1 MNEKKKSRIWLAI
14 VGVLSTIAIGVSI
27 GTNVRVDK
35 SETTKVLTASSFSIG
50 LFDDETGKTPE
61 EADKRGLATTKYY
74 ELDGLKIEVKKNATV
89 KYQVNYYDKDKNF
102 LAVQTLTADFDSA
115 NIPSAATNA
124 KYVRIE
130 IIPLEDD
137 DDTVSLFE
145 KNGYADQLEITVA
158 K

>member
-1 MNEKKKSRIWLAI
+1 MTMNKKNKIWLAI
-14 VGVLSTIAIGVSI
+14 IGVLSTVAVVVSL
-27 GTNVRVDK
+27 GTVARVDK
-35 SETTKVLTASSFSIG
+35 SETTKKLTASSFSIG

-74 ELDGLKIEVKKNATV
+74 ELDGLKIEVEKNATV